1 MVGESDEVPF
11 SVPDDLSDFEKQI
24 VERLKQLGLV
34 PYDTP
39 DRERDDP
46 DDAVAESSELSPHP
60 DLWRLDNTDWCSCSR
75 CAVLP
80 SFVPDECRCC
90 RDMGPK
96 LTRIQRLRCI
106 TTHEEFPLVCLNLV
120 MLRLAYFELHD
131 RRFAM
136 HHDMHRRYRYV
147 AYRRFVRWVW
157 GRLGRGNRFV
167 LPSCVVRTIRE
178 AFPCEEET
186 GFRYPRFPRSQ
197 VHKPGLNEVF
207 LGALVHA
214 DNGDPWYIKAK
225 VNNQEVTFKVD
236 TGADV
241 TAIPHTEYKVGEVAK
256 LEPAGEDLRG
266 AGDSPLT
273 TLGKFQA
280 TITWNG
286 RTTRETVYV
295 SERLRHPLLCLPA
308 IQALQVLPSL
318 NEIKAD
324 NHLEH
329 DRVLAKYPSL
339 FQGLGKIK
347 SVCNSAWNRPLR
359 LNNGV
364 CLGIVQKHLVI
375 HKKFIKH

>member
-24 VERLKQLGLV
+24 VERSKQLGLV

-136 HHDMHRRYRYV
+136 HHDMHSP
-147 AYRRFVRWVW
+147 
-157 GRLGRGNRFV
+157 RLW
-167 LPSCVVRTIRE
+167 P
-178 AFPCEEET
+178 P
-186 GFRYPRFPRSQ
+186 PRPPQ
-197 VHKPGLNEVF
+197 
-207 LGALVHA
+207 
-214 DNGDPWYIKAK
+214 
-225 VNNQEVTFKVD
+225 
-236 TGADV
+236 
-241 TAIPHTEYKVGEVAK
+241 
-256 LEPAGEDLRG
+256 LEPAH
-266 AGDSPLT
+266 
-273 TLGKFQA
+273 
-280 TITWNG
+280 
-286 RTTRETVYV
+286 YMV
-295 SERLRHPLLCLPA
+295 SEVGCPVPAVLLRTLRFLPLLPPVSAVRPRSPSTMPA
-308 IQALQVLPSL
+308 SGFRGCSNSKTTPSPPACTWRRTRHEL
-318 NEIKAD
+318 G
-324 NHLEH
+324 
-329 DRVLAKYPSL
+329 PSSIAWVH
-339 FQGLGKIK
+339 GHASS
-347 SVCNSAWNRPLR
+347 SVR
-359 LNNGV
+359 
-364 CLGIVQKHLVI
+364 
-375 HKKFIKH
+375 